1 MALSTKIHSGRET
14 MARGTICR
22 RAKSSSLATNSAP
35 RIPGKFLLVH
45 HQAGA
50 LGEDTWGRG
59 WVKSTQTSNSWHSC
73 CHPRRKKGRRS
84 CVWKNTRRGRRCQK
98 IRLVPAVR
106 LICSGICWIGTI
118 GGLGFPWATQGV
130 FLPHMEAQLVEIL
143 LYMAEK

>member
-14 MARGTICR
+14 MARGTICG
-22 RAKSSSLATNSAP
+22 RAESSSLATNSAP

-45 HQAGA
+45 HQAGV

-73 CHPRRKKGRRS
+73 CHPRWKKGRRS

-98 IRLVPAVR
+98 IRLVPVVR
-106 LICSGICWIGTI
+106 LVCSEICWIGFS
-118 GGLGFPWATQGV
+118 LGHSGSVPAPHGV
-130 FLPHMEAQLVEIL
+130 SVGQNSV
-143 LYMAEK
+143 YMAEK